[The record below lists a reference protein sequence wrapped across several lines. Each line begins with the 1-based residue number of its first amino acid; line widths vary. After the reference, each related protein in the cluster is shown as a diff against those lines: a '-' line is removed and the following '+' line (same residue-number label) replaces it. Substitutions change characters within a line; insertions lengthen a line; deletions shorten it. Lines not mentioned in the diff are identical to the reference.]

1 MRFLLFPYVLK
12 LVPLPYNRVGRL
24 PEVAVF
30 SVRVADGERG
40 FLHKDT
46 LAYLFFGVFGCSRDY
61 LDAARLLIED
71 SYGPIDPQGVSE
83 VFEFPDA
90 ASYKA
95 SMGTGLSRQ
104 FFVCEKRVEQDCLVV
119 AKHRAIEM
127 ERSIRQQRPAEVER
141 PVNIDPGIIND
152 CRIILASTKDYSH
165 RIYRGEGIWEEITLM
180 YRDGAYRS
188 LPWTYRDFNNP
199 GYHAFFE
206 AFRDRVVA
214 EL

>member
-1 MRFLLFPYVLK
+1 M
-12 LVPLPYNRVGRL
+12 
-24 PEVAVF
+24 F
-30 SVRVADGERG
+30 SVRVEDGERG

-46 LAYLFFGVFGCSRDY
+46 LAYLFFGVFGCSREY

-71 SYGPIDPQGVSE
+71 SYGPIDPRGVSE
-83 VFEFPDA
+83 VFDFPDA

-104 FFVCEKRVEQDCLVV
+104 FFVCEKRVEQDCLAAV
-119 AKHRAIEM
+119 KHSAIEM
-127 ERSIRQQRPAEVER
+127 ERCITQQSPAEVER

-165 RIYRGEGIWEEITLM
+165 RIYRGGGIWEEITLM
-180 YRDGAYRS
+180 YREGAYRS
-188 LPWTYRDFNNP
+188 LPWTYRDFKNP

-206 AFRDRVVA
+206 VFRDRVLA

>member
-1 MRFLLFPYVLK
+1 MEFVSFP
-12 LVPLPYNRVGRL
+12 GRA
-24 PEVAVF
+24 AV
-30 SVRVADGERG
+30 GERG

-46 LAYLFFGVFGCSRDY
+46 LAYLFFGVFGCSREY

-83 VFEFPDA
+83 VFDFPDA

-95 SMGTGLSRQ
+95 SMGTGLCRQ
-104 FFVCEKRVEQDCLVV
+104 FFVCEKRVEQDSLVA
-119 AKHRAIEM
+119 AKHSAIEM
-127 ERSIRQQRPAEVER
+127 ERRIRQESPAAVER
-141 PVNIDPGIIND
+141 PVNIDPGLIND
-152 CRIILASTKDYSH
+152 CRIILGSTKDYSH

-188 LPWTYRDFNNP
+188 LPWTYRDFKNP

-206 AFRDRVVA
+206 VFRDRVLA